1 MSKYQNLEEGLTDLM
16 NRMKEDNPTW
26 PEELTVMYFSR
37 VTALENL
44 MFMCKDNQLNHNAW
58 ANFLQHLNAEP
69 REFGIAEWMMT
80 YQHISSLFNVPM
92 SWVNALSLRVVTD
105 PMKLGWTVSDLCL
118 VDDEGYLQESSYAAW
133 VDGIS
138 EGLLPEADKEQE
150 EYMAGMRH
158 PTMTRISKHVG
169 EQFESLVDFYDMD
182 VDDAKKMLG
191 FVYDCTLA

>member
-58 ANFLQHLNAEP
+58 TNFLQ
-69 REFGIAEWMMT
+69 
-80 YQHISSLFNVPM
+80 
-92 SWVNALSLRVVTD
+92 
-105 PMKLGWTVSDLCL
+105 
-118 VDDEGYLQESSYAAW
+118 ESAYAAW
-133 VDGIS
+133 VDGVT

-150 EYMAGMRH
+150 EHMASMRH

-182 VDDAKKMLG
+182 MDDAKKMLG